1 MYWKLFLDLYSADVS
16 RLLTSESKI
25 IFYFLGLIMGVI
37 LIFGISI
44 VFLRDPEIKK
54 FSFLGFEF
62 EKFKKKGP

>member
-1 MYWKLFLDLYSADVS
+1 MV
-16 RLLTSESKI
+16 
-25 IFYFLGLIMGVI
+25 VI